1 MQLAP
6 RISLLAA
13 AVVWSA
19 GRAASAA
26 SAAANPLSKVVT
38 LLDELAARIRA
49 EGEAEAK
56 TYKEFV
62 AWCDGAATSK
72 GFEIK
77 TATAEKEKLE
87 ARIGQ
92 SSNAAAAAASKIE
105 ALAANIAEG
114 GAELTNAT
122 SIREK
127 EAADFK
133 SSEAELADIVGTIGR
148 AITLLEREMAQHPS
162 SLAQLPGSGANRGL
176 LSSLEA
182 LVDAASFPSADKQR
196 LLGFV
201 QAQQSAR
208 SSADADD
215 DDVALGAPAAA
226 IYESRSGNIV
236 EVLED
241 LKLKAEEQLSDLRK
255 AEVNAR
261 HNYEMLKQSLEDQH
275 TADSKD
281 LAAERKAKAAA
292 QETEAASKSDL
303 EVTENALAD
312 SKAARQLAED
322 NCMQAAADHEETTK
336 ARAEE
341 LKVIAEAKQVLEN
354 TTSGAGGQTYSLLQ
368 LQERSGSRL
377 HTQTDLSNYEVVNL
391 VKRLAKQQHSAA
403 LAQLASR
410 ISGELK
416 LAAASGEDAFGKVRA
431 LISDLISKLEQ
442 ESHAEATEKSYC
454 DEQTAANEA
463 KKSELQEGAAG
474 LVAKIDQAAA
484 QSAKLKED
492 VKELQAGL
500 ATLAKQ
506 QTEMDSTRAATHA
519 AYAKAK
525 ADLEL
530 GLQGVR
536 QALSLLRDY
545 YGSAASASALQQS
558 AGDFAALMQQP
569 AAPARHTKASDA
581 GSSIVGVLE
590 VVESDFAEDLAKEE
604 LAESDAATE
613 YEKMTQANK
622 VTKAVKEQDVRYK
635 SQEYNALDKHI
646 SDLTSDK
653 GTVDAEL
660 EAVLEYGAKLKE
672 RCVLKPETYE
682 SRKARRAAE
691 IRGLKEA
698 LEILE
703 GETAFV
709 QRSKRGRSGLQRGHA
724 FLAASKKIA

>member
-1 MQLAP
+1 M
-6 RISLLAA
+6 
-13 AVVWSA
+13 
-19 GRAASAA
+19 
-26 SAAANPLSKVVT
+26 
-38 LLDELAARIRA
+38 
-49 EGEAEAK
+49 AK
-56 TYKEFV
+56 
-62 AWCDGAATSK
+62 
-72 GFEIK
+72 K
-77 TATAEKEKLE
+77 TAGFVQFAVS
-87 ARIGQ
+87 G
-92 SSNAAAAAASKIE
+92 SNG
-105 ALAANIAEG
+105 AL
-114 GAELTNAT
+114 L
-122 SIREK
+122 K
-127 EAADFK
+127 
-133 SSEAELADIVGTIGR
+133 
-148 AITLLEREMAQHPS
+148 
-162 SLAQLPGSGANRGL
+162 
-176 LSSLEA
+176 SLET
-182 LVDAASFPSADKQR
+182 LVDAASFSISDKQR

-201 QAQQSAR
+201 QAQQS
-208 SSADADD
+208 SGSGADADEAD
-215 DDVALGAPAAA
+215 AELGAPAAA
-226 IYESRSGNIV
+226 VYETHSANILD
-236 EVLED
+236 VLQD
-241 LKLKAEEQLSDLRK
+241 LKMKAEEQLSELRK
-255 AEVNAR
+255 AEVNGK

-292 QETEAASKSDL
+292 QETDAAAKSDL

-312 SKAARQLAED
+312 SKAALQLAED

-416 LAAASGEDAFGKVRA
+416 LAAASGEDSFGKVKA

-463 KKSELQEGAAG
+463 RKSELQESAAR

-500 ATLAKQ
+500 ATLARQ

-530 GLQGVR
+530 GLHGVR

-558 AGDFAALMQQP
+558 AVDFAALMQQP

-590 VVESDFAEDLAKEE
+590 VVESDLPRTWP
-604 LAESDAATE
+604 S
-613 YEKMTQANK
+613 
-622 VTKAVKEQDVRYK
+622 K
-635 SQEYNALDKHI
+635 S
-646 SDLTSDK
+646 SPSPTPPRS
-653 GTVDAEL
+653 T
-660 EAVLEYGAKLKE
+660 
-672 RCVLKPETYE
+672 
-682 SRKARRAAE
+682 RR
-691 IRGLKEA
+691 
-698 LEILE
+698 
-703 GETAFV
+703 
-709 QRSKRGRSGLQRGHA
+709 
-724 FLAASKKIA
+724 